1 MSSLASMPG
10 AVSSA
15 MHTDDFQALEQRV
28 LRAVELIRQEREAR
42 AAAEA
47 EVADLRRQLE
57 LQTESAEGRT
67 AELESELA
75 QYRQERETVRTR
87 VEKLLGQLDAL
98 A

>member
-1 MSSLASMPG
+1 MPG
-10 AVSSA
+10 AA
-15 MHTDDFQALEQRV
+15 AGAIHADDFQALEQRV

-47 EVADLRRQLE
+47 EVADLRHQLE
-57 LQTESAEGRT
+57 QQTESSEVRA

-75 QYRQERETVRTR
+75 QFRQERDTVRTR

-98 A
+98 G